1 MDNTIVHLESY
12 TYEEVCKQWLQIN
25 KLASFTPQKIG
36 RWWSSTDEIDV
47 VATNKRDNQI
57 VFGEVKWTKE
67 KVGLNILESLKEK
80 SLQGDWGKPNRKE
93 IFILF
98 SKNGFTKALIEYA
111 KQEGVLLV
119 EGDMLLI

>member
-80 SLQGDWGKPNRKE
+80 SLEGDWGKPNRKE

-98 SKNGFTKALIEYA
+98 SKNGFTKGLIEYA